1 MNVAQIKPSAR
12 TPDKSAQ
19 AINHKASAA
28 ASADCKRRTL
38 GGGSTGAAVAI
49 PIFDPIIHAV
59 WANVA
64 SKTELCP
71 HVKPTAASNAN
82 QLTSSLARYVLV
94 AVEGSLNASA

>member
-64 SKTELCP
+64 SKTERNCP
-71 HVKPTAASNAN
+71 
-82 QLTSSLARYVLV
+82 ARC
-94 AVEGSLNASA
+94 